1 MDVSNLKNEYE
12 EFLQDISEEPIAEMR
27 EIKEGF
33 LNERK
38 KKMKENKKDDSV
50 VDIAADVRKFTDTY
64 RKGNLKLL
72 EMMISQ
78 INDFIENTRHD
89 EGPKSYVIDE
99 DEINRKLC
107 STNKFAYML
116 DAGIDSNQL
125 PKNEDI
131 YSMDFFESIINY
143 IDTKYKYEFYD
154 IYNLM
159 ELRGDLQRVYDNYNK
174 HGYLPWDNKKEEEQM
189 DASNSKNDKRRQH
202 EVNVT
207 PGVMEYDGE
216 YHDTDSPCSYRYE
229 YLNCYVPREQFHHS
243 NMVIVVYKITKTDPR
258 ANVRKA
264 QRVVSRIVGIC
275 SIEQY
280 LLMITNTKKFWEK
293 YIEPR
298 IEELEET
305 KKNFIKMQEENEN
318 ESAD

>member
-1 MDVSNLKNEYE
+1 MDASNLKNEYE

-38 KKMKENKKDDSV
+38 KKMKGNKKDDSV

-131 YSMDFFESIINY
+131 YSMDFFESINNY
-143 IDTKYKYEFYD
+143 LDTKYKYEFYD
-154 IYNLM
+154 IYTLM
-159 ELRGDLQRVYDNYNK
+159 EMRGDLQRVYDDYNK
-174 HGYLPWDNKKEEEQM
+174 HGYLPWDDKKEEEQM
-189 DASNSKNDKRRQH
+189 DASNSKNDKRRPRL
-202 EVNVT
+202 EDFD
-207 PGVMEYDGE
+207 PAVMVYDGE
-216 YHDTDSPCSYRYE
+216 YEDRESPCSYKYE
-229 YLNCYVPREQFHHS
+229 YVNCYTPCEQFHHS
-243 NMVIVVYKITKTDPR
+243 GMVVVVYKITKTDPR
-258 ANVRKA
+258 IYSRDDG
-264 QRVVSRIVGIC
+264 RVVTRIVGIC
-275 SIEQY
+275 NSDQY

-293 YIEPR
+293 YVEPR

-305 KKNFIKMQEENEN
+305 KKNFIKMQEEKEN
-318 ESAD
+318 ESSI